1 MNQAWG
7 RAQPECQGEDSG
19 SCDGPAWLGVK
30 TKGTSHW
37 HRSFRRGARTA
48 RRPCSSNCSTSG
60 GRKSG
65 QGLVRTSLS
74 QNHTRKEPPNHSVL
88 PALALGLKTAT
99 ASLLT
104 VQDGT

>member
-1 MNQAWG
+1 MNQAQG
-7 RAQPECQGEDSG
+7 RAQPGCHGEDSG
-19 SCDGPAWLGVK
+19 SRDGPARLGVK
-30 TKGTSHW
+30 TKGTW
-37 HRSFRRGARTA
+37 QRHRRFRRGARTA

-60 GRKSG
+60 SRKGG

-88 PALALGLKTAT
+88 PTLALGLKTAT

-104 VQDGT
+104 VQNGT